1 MGSAG
6 SIACANI
13 SMPVASLSL
22 PASSHP
28 PVIAKP
34 GPSYHC
40 ALHLGGMTGAAIL
53 VAGAA
58 VAEATTAMPA
68 APASATTGAP
78 NPADQTILAELAE
91 FTEQLLPPQEQPPNL
106 QSDFCGMGP
115 PSNGH
120 GQEMPPRTAEQD
132 SLAAVA
138 LPLGEFLQQQPQH
151 HQPEEGSGSGDCVP
165 SMHDNPLE
173 TDAVVLADVQS
184 CIRDHSCQAT
194 SVSSSQWHG
203 SNPVPVH
210 VEMEASAS
218 SSLLRSPS
226 TTMPVQVEVEVLCR
240 TSSQSLSGD
249 QQQLQGLVP
258 ATRRK
263 EPNQAAQSMPQSEQL
278 KVQPPHILWSAA
290 SDDHSKNACGP
301 AVPRHVAAA
310 PTPSRAVARTS
321 QAVDPKLWPRPVLQA
336 PSLMGHLRLPALRRA
351 NGQ

>member
-106 QSDFCGMGP
+106 QSDFY
-115 PSNGH
+115 
-120 GQEMPPRTAEQD
+120 
-132 SLAAVA
+132 
-138 LPLGEFLQQQPQH
+138 
-151 HQPEEGSGSGDCVP
+151 
-165 SMHDNPLE
+165 
-173 TDAVVLADVQS
+173 
-184 CIRDHSCQAT
+184 
-194 SVSSSQWHG
+194 
-203 SNPVPVH
+203 
-210 VEMEASAS
+210 
-218 SSLLRSPS
+218 
-226 TTMPVQVEVEVLCR
+226 
-240 TSSQSLSGD
+240 
-249 QQQLQGLVP
+249 
-258 ATRRK
+258 
-263 EPNQAAQSMPQSEQL
+263 
-278 KVQPPHILWSAA
+278 
-290 SDDHSKNACGP
+290 
-301 AVPRHVAAA
+301 
-310 PTPSRAVARTS
+310 
-321 QAVDPKLWPRPVLQA
+321 
-336 PSLMGHLRLPALRRA
+336 
-351 NGQ
+351 